1 MSSSHPHNA
10 RFLGFA
16 RDGGGMAS
24 VEFAFVLPIM
34 LAVLALVGVLG
45 QALAIADKVTATART
60 VVDLVSRN
68 ASLSTTDMTTILNAS
83 AYTMTP
89 YDTANL
95 SIVVAEIQTDGGGNA
110 TVTWSAAAYSGT
122 PLTVGSTFTLPAAM
136 SVPGA
141 TYIYGQVSYNYT
153 PVVLTPALSQT
164 ITLTDTAYFSPRL
177 YATVNYPYPN

>member
-95 SIVVAEIQTDGGGNA
+95 SIVVAEIQTNGAGA
-110 TVTWSAAAYSGT
+110 ASVTWSAAAYNGK
-122 PLTVGSTFTLPAAM
+122 PLTVGSSFTLPAAM

-164 ITLTDTAYFSPRL
+164 ITLSDTAYFSPRL